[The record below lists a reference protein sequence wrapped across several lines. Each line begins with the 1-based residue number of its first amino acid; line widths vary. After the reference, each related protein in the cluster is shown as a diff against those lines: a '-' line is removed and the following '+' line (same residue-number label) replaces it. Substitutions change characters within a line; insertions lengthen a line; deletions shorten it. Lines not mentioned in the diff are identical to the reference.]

1 MKICVFEENQHYASA
16 LSEILMQFVP
26 NVVSITNCLNPS
38 EMIHNVTN
46 DQFAFLF
53 FGIGL
58 HEPSSINLLE
68 HLSDT
73 RTAVI
78 ITSHTEQ
85 LAFQALQYQV
95 AGYLLKPY
103 NVQELVRIVK
113 RQMVRDSRN
122 DQAIPGSSTTGMV
135 PDLTMNHSLALNS
148 NDSYEFITAS
158 DIVRVEAQGMY
169 ANVFLNDGTK
179 RMVTRPLKTLETAIG
194 SNTFARV
201 HNSHLV
207 NIKYISRF
215 MKNDGGYLTLKDGT
229 AVPVSKRRKED
240 LFMKIRLL

>member
-1 MKICVFEENQHYASA
+1 MK
-16 LSEILMQFVP
+16 FVP
-26 NVVSITNCLNPS
+26 EVANITNCLNSS
-38 EMIHNVTN
+38 EMIQNVTN
-46 DQFAFLF
+46 DEIAFLF

-58 HEPSSINLLE
+58 HQPSSIYLLE

-78 ITSHTEQ
+78 ITAHTKQ
-85 LAFQALQYQV
+85 LAFEALQYQV

-103 NVQELVRIVK
+103 NVQELVRTVR
-113 RQMVRDSRN
+113 RQLVRAACN
-122 DQAIPGSSTTGMV
+122 NQFIPLPTTSEVV
-135 PDLTMNHSLALNS
+135 PVLNKNHSLALNS
-148 NDSYEFITAS
+148 NDAYDFITTD

-169 ANVFLNDGTK
+169 ATVFLTDGTK
-179 RMVTRPLKTLETAIG
+179 RMVSRPLKSLETAIA

-215 MKNDGGYLTLKDGT
+215 MKHDGAYLTLKDGT
-229 AVPVSKRRKED
+229 SVPVAKRRKDD
-240 LFMKIRLL
+240 LFTKIRLL